1 MKKRRK
7 ITRKRKNNTTKVLAS
22 ILVLL
27 IFTLSIALGILFIQ
41 NQFENKN
48 LRHTLGKG
56 KYAEEKI
63 EKGFEVLLVDNIP
76 TIKIKKETLQLN
88 SSLFTTDEQEKIK
101 KQFVYNIYSQKDM
114 LGDLYKD
121 GVFLNELSD
130 FNSYFSQSSFDDEFI
145 TLTHPNTEGLPLFI
159 QIPYNNS
166 ANFINFVFKD
176 KGFIA
181 DTIEDAPEIKEN
193 PIEIDPNKPMI
204 ALTFDDGPS
213 KKYTLEILN
222 KLNEY
227 NAHAT
232 FFVLGNRI
240 KGNEDIISA
249 IVDSGSEVGGHSWDH
264 QYLTKVDDE
273 ELDKQFN
280 LVNDL
285 VKQAT
290 NGRYSIKTFRP
301 PYGAVNDHVKSKSP
315 YPLIMWDVDTLDWKV
330 KNKDKVIKNILD
342 NAKDGSIILMHDIHG
357 TSKDAALEVIP
368 MLVEQGYQLV
378 SVEEL
383 LTAKGIPLENGK
395 VYYNAR

>member
-1 MKKRRK
+1 MKRRK
-7 ITRKRKNNTTKVLAS
+7 RIRRRKNNTTKVLTS
-22 ILVLL
+22 ILILL
-27 IFTLSIALGILFIQ
+27 FIALSIALGILFIQ

-48 LRHTLGKG
+48 LRFTLGKG

-63 EKGFEVLLVDNIP
+63 EKGFEIISIDNTP
-76 TIKIKKETLQLN
+76 AIKIKKETLQLN

-101 KQFVYNIYSQKDM
+101 KQFIYNIYSQKDT

-121 GVFLNELSD
+121 EVFLNELND
-130 FNSYFSQSSFDDEFI
+130 FNSYFNQSSFDGEFI
-145 TLTHPNTEGLPLFI
+145 NLSHPNTEGLPLSI

-166 ANFINFVFKD
+166 INFINFVFKD

-181 DTIEDAPEIKEN
+181 DIIEDAPEIKEN
-193 PIEIDPNKPMI
+193 PIEINPDKPMI

-213 KKYTLEILN
+213 KKYTLDILN

-264 QYLTKVDDE
+264 QYLTKVNDE

-280 LVNDL
+280 MVNDL

-301 PYGAVNDHVKSKSP
+301 PYGTVNDHVKSKSP

-330 KNKDKVIKNILD
+330 KNKDKIIKNILD
-342 NAKDGSIILMHDIHG
+342 NIKDGSIILMHDIHEA
-357 TSKDAALEVIP
+357 SKDAALEVIP

-383 LTAKGIPLENGK
+383 LNAKGIPLENGK